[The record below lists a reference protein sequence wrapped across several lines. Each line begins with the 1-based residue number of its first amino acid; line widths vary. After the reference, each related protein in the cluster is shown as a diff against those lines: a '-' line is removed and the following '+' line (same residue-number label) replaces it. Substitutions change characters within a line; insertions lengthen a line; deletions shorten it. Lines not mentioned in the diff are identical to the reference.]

1 MDFLSAKTLE
11 GKLRVTFHVVK
22 YGEECGGGGGGMGMH
37 GRWRRKE
44 KLLLRETKGEKYSR
58 AGAKKR
64 ISKAK

>member
-11 GKLRVTFHVVK
+11 GKLWVTFHIVK
-22 YGEECGGGGGGMGMH
+22 YGEECGRGGMH

-44 KLLLRETKGEKYSR
+44 KLLRRETKGEKYSR
-58 AGAKKR
+58 AGEKKR